1 MVAEDRALLQVRLI
15 FHLFDT
21 MEVELIHYIHIEK
34 TIDVLMFFANLGCAE
49 ERGIMFHS
57 WDLLVSNSKHTMY
70 VRVGVIAWYG
80 IKFLAYC
87 LLPFKNKK
95 SFTELTYFNLFYIKK
110 VIIFLTLLQ
119 PILKKLYIIL
129 IYFRPIFYKP
139 IISSFE
145 STKIKGSTNPA
156 YF

>member
-70 VRVGVIAWYG
+70 VRVGVIA
-80 IKFLAYC
+80 
-87 LLPFKNKK
+87 
-95 SFTELTYFNLFYIKK
+95 
-110 VIIFLTLLQ
+110 
-119 PILKKLYIIL
+119 
-129 IYFRPIFYKP
+129 
-139 IISSFE
+139 
-145 STKIKGSTNPA
+145 
-156 YF
+156 